1 MIKKFVPR
9 YNCTLGHCTS
19 KDCTSG
25 TLYLPHKSLSTL
37 TFSFDIFNNIV
48 YMHTSLK
55 IYIETWLVPSRFSWR
70 HVKARVGWREC
81 EQWGSDWQIGN
92 PKWRP
97 LQWRTQTL
105 TMPIGTIFPGHCTR
119 LLLCKWPFSFKFVTC
134 VYNFIWYLILY
145 TGLAGNMSLVT

>member
-1 MIKKFVPR
+1 MYWLAKSQKFSC
-9 YNCTLGHCTS
+9 YENLYHFTS
-19 KDCTSG
+19 KNVCY
-25 TLYLPHKSLSTL
+25 LYWLSYQKYSVCRPTPEVVGY
-37 TFSFDIFNNIV
+37 IF
-48 YMHTSLK
+48 L
-55 IYIETWLVPSRFSWR
+55 WLVPRRFSWR
-70 HVKARVGWREC
+70 RVKARVGWREC